1 MTINSGNG
9 ILSIKQKWM
18 FWKIISVLSNL
29 KYNPPPLKNVY
40 Y

>member
-1 MTINSGNG
+1 MASYQLNKNECSE
-9 ILSIKQKWM
+9 KE
-18 FWKIISVLSNL
+18 IISVLSNL